1 MQRERG
7 RFKEAVTDIFRNE
20 CDEVKA
26 GIKYGGIIDIDL
38 AIRKAN
44 IVGIAEVKSG
54 RNACKKRA
62 LEQLNTATDRAFLG
76 IYIKKFLIVDRDDCS
91 KNIKDLA
98 EARSIKIIYLPSFQ
112 RDHKISDYDR
122 RKLIDEVRTW

>member
-1 MQRERG
+1 MQREG
-7 RFKEAVTDIFRNE
+7 GKFEEAVTDILRNE

-26 GIKYGGIIDIDL
+26 RIKYGGIIDIDL

-54 RNACKKRA
+54 RNPCKKRA

-76 IYIKKFLIVDRDDCS
+76 MYIKKFLIVDR
-91 KNIKDLA
+91 
-98 EARSIKIIYLPSFQ
+98 E
-112 RDHKISDYDR
+112 
-122 RKLIDEVRTW
+122 